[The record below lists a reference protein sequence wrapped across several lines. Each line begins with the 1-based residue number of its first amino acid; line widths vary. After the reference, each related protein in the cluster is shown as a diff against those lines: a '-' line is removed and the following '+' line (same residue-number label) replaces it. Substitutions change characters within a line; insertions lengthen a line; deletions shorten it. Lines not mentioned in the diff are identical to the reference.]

1 MESLEKLENLE
12 DIELIFDTSIII
24 EDKSLEINE
33 KMFHEEKK
41 VNLIKFTNFVFKF
54 FLFIQLFI

>member
-24 EDKSLEINE
+24 EDKSLELMKKCFMKKKKLINLSLQILYL
-33 KMFHEEKK
+33 
-41 VNLIKFTNFVFKF
+41 NF

>member
-24 EDKSLEINE
+24 EDKSLEL
-33 KMFHEEKK
+33 MKK
-41 VNLIKFTNFVFKF
+41 CFMKKKKLI
-54 FLFIQLFI
+54 